1 MKKTIIITAAVVVA
15 SLCASD
21 ANAQIFRRACVGGAC
36 YRSYSAYRSYAPA
49 MTTAVTPCEA
59 VGVCEEVAV
68 APCEPVAVQPCEPV
82 QTVEEPAPEPCEP
95 VATTCEGY
103 NDHFRD
109 VAEMVEVGE
118 CVGGTCPIRRV
129 VKGTAQTAVNTVATV
144 ASTARFLVAVNAVR
158 ARYGLRPLQG
168 DAYLDKG
175 CATQAGVCAARSTLI
190 HAPGHYEILAQ
201 NTSGFD
207 AALNQWVASQGHA
220 AILLNPSFKYAGV
233 AVHKDASGRYWCAM
247 RFR

>member
-1 MKKTIIITAAVVVA
+1 MKKQLIITAAVVVA
-15 SLCASD
+15 SLCVSD

-49 MTTAVTPCEA
+49 VTSAAPCAA
-59 VGVCEEVAV
+59 VGACEEVAV
-68 APCEPVAVQPCEPV
+68 APCEPVVA
-82 QTVEEPAPEPCEP
+82 APEPCEP
-95 VATTCEGY
+95 VQVSAPEPCAPVAAPVCESCE
-103 NDHFRD
+103 
-109 VAEMVEVGE
+109 VAEVATYTVDE

-129 VKGTAQTAVNTVATV
+129 AKGAVDTVATV

-158 ARYGLRPLQG
+158 ARYGLRPLEA

-201 NTSGFD
+201 NTTGFD

-220 AILLNPSFKYAGV
+220 AILLNPSFRYAGI
-233 AVHKDASGRYWCAM
+233 AVKRDASGRYWCAM